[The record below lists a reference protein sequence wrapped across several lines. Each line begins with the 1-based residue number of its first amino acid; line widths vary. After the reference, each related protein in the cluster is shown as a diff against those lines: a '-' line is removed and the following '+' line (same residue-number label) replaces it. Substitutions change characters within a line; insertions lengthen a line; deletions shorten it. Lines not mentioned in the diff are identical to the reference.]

1 MNMDLLIFVSAGTL
15 VTVVYYILSP
25 VKLSDRIVG
34 LLEKLGRT
42 NTASAADKAQKVRS
56 YHVRNLK

>member
-1 MNMDLLIFVSAGTL
+1 MDQIIFVTVGTI

-25 VKLSDRIVG
+25 VKLLDRVVG

-42 NTASAADKAQKVRS
+42 NTAGIANKAQKVRS
-56 YHVRNLK
+56 YYVRNFK

>member
-1 MNMDLLIFVSAGTL
+1 MDLLIFVTAGTL

>member
-1 MNMDLLIFVSAGTL
+1 MDLLIFVSAGTL

>member
-1 MNMDLLIFVSAGTL
+1 MDLLIFVTAGTL

-42 NTASAADKAQKVRS
+42 NAGIADKARVVRS
-56 YHVRNLK
+56 YYVRNFK

>member
-1 MNMDLLIFVSAGTL
+1 MDLLIFVSAGTL

-25 VKLSDRIVG
+25 VKLSDRIAG

-42 NTASAADKAQKVRS
+42 NTAGVAAKAQKVRS
-56 YHVRNLK
+56 YYVRNLK